1 MMNCK
6 ITKLPIKPFMS
17 FGKMPIANG
26 FLNKNEFDQEF
37 FFDMQVG
44 FSEQCSLFQ
53 LKDHPTPEQMFNS
66 KYPFFTGSSE
76 AMKIHFKNYANFLK
90 KNYIKK
96 QSKIIEIGSNDG
108 TFLSNFKDSNLD
120 YVGFE
125 PSSNVAELA
134 NRNGIK
140 TINSFFSLNS
150 LDLIEGFIGQTDVIF
165 AANVICHIPDLI
177 NLIKTIDKL
186 LSKNGVFIF
195 EEPYLGSMFKKTSY
209 DQIYDEHIFMFSG
222 TSVKNIF
229 DLFDMQLIDLIKQET
244 HGGSMRYVVS
254 RKKQRIISSNVQKI
268 LDEEKTNNLD
278 NIESCLLFKK
288 NCEESKIK
296 LKDILKKLNHDGKK
310 VVGYAA
316 TSKSTTIL
324 NYCEIGPEMIEYI
337 CDTTKEKIGK
347 YSPGMHIPIVS
358 IDHFRRDNPEIAY
371 LFAWNHKTEILN
383 KEKIFTKNN
392 GKWISHVEI

>member
-1 MMNCK
+1 
-6 ITKLPIKPFMS
+6 MS

-26 FLNKNEFDQEF
+26 FLKKNEFDQEF
-37 FFDMQVG
+37 FFDMEIG
-44 FSEQCSLFQ
+44 FSEKCSLFQ

-76 AMKIHFKNYANFLK
+76 AMKLHFQNYANFLK

-108 TFLSNFKDSNLD
+108 TFLSNFKDSNID
-120 YVGFE
+120 YIGFE
-125 PSSNVAELA
+125 PSSNVAEVA
-134 NRNGIK
+134 NNNGIK
-140 TINSFFSLNS
+140 TINSFFGLNS
-150 LDLIEGFIGQTDVIF
+150 LDLIKNYVGQTDVIF

-177 NLIKTIDKL
+177 NLIKTIDQL
-186 LSKNGVFIF
+186 LTKDGVFIF
-195 EEPYLGSMFKKTSY
+195 EEPYLGSMFKKISY

-222 TSVKNIF
+222 TSIKKIF

-244 HGGSMRYVVS
+244 HGGSMRYVIS

-288 NCEESKIK
+288 SCEDSKT
-296 LKDILKKLNHDGKK
+296 KLNDTINKLIYEGKRI
-310 VVGYAA
+310 VGYAA

-324 NYCEIGPEMIEYI
+324 NFCKIGPEMIEYI

-358 IDHFRRDNPEIAY
+358 VDHFRKDNAEIAY

-383 KEKIFTKNN
+383 KEEMFTRKN
-392 GKWISHVEI
+392 GQWISHVEL